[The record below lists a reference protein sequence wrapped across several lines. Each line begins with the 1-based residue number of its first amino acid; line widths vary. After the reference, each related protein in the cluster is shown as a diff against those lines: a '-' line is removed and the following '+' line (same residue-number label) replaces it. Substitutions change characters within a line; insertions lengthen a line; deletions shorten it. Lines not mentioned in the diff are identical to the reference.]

1 VILEVIVRNLA
12 GSLSVVATNLAYPL
26 ADVVLIGFV
35 VGTCALLGWRPG
47 RSRAMLGLGFVSLV
61 IADSIYVFQSAAGTY
76 ASGAAVDA
84 IWTAAMLLV
93 ALAAWQ
99 PAGRTRDRILEGR
112 TALVLPSLFIAV
124 GISVVTYDHFVPVN
138 LVAIGLAVA
147 TLVAAAVRTALSFR
161 DLRNLAESRR
171 QALTDDLTGLPN
183 RRAFS
188 KKLERAFAAS
198 PNRDGGGTCRAMLLI
213 DLDQFKEVNDTLGH
227 HIGDDLLGLIGPRL
241 AAAIGPDAFLARL
254 GGDEFGVLL
263 EEGSGSAAGVAIAKA
278 VAEATAEPFLLE
290 GITVRPGRAWESRWH
305 PTTVSTATPSCS
317 APTWPRT
324 RPSTPAAATG
334 STRLTRTATAGT
346 DSLWSTNC
354 ASPSTTATSTSTT
367 NPKQS
372 SRPGAS
378 PGSRRWCAGNT
389 L

>member
-1 VILEVIVRNLA
+1 MFGVGGHAVNGWTTNWIQNNVFLLAAVLCLLRVVSVKTDRLAWGAVAVGTFAWFPAETLYHVVISHLNPVPFPSITDAFWLASYPCFYVGLVLLARRRLRDASSGLWLDGLTGALAAATLGAAVILQVVVKNLA

-35 VGTCALLGWRPG
+35 VGACALLGWRPG
-47 RSRAMLGLGFVSLV
+47 RAWAVLGLGFVALV

-124 GISVVTYDHFVPVN
+124 GIAVLTYDHFARVN

-147 TLVAAAVRTALSFR
+147 TLVAAGVRTALSFR
-161 DLRNLAESRR
+161 DLRNLAETRR

-188 KKLERAFAAS
+188 KNLERVFAAS
-198 PNRDGGGTCRAMLLI
+198 NNG
-213 DLDQFKEVNDTLGH
+213 
-227 HIGDDLLGLIGPRL
+227 
-241 AAAIGPDAFLARL
+241 
-254 GGDEFGVLL
+254 
-263 EEGSGSAAGVAIAKA
+263 
-278 VAEATAEPFLLE
+278 
-290 GITVRPGRAWESRWH
+290 
-305 PTTVSTATPSCS
+305 
-317 APTWPRT
+317 
-324 RPSTPAAATG
+324 
-334 STRLTRTATAGT
+334 
-346 DSLWSTNC
+346 
-354 ASPSTTATSTSTT
+354 
-367 NPKQS
+367 
-372 SRPGAS
+372 
-378 PGSRRWCAGNT
+378 
-389 L
+389 